1 MEIKKLNTNWC
12 NRYKSD
18 GKTIEIDEKQ
28 RKAMQKQW
36 DKSVM
41 MKCKT
46 ISISGLAAK
55 EYLVTMIA
63 CSSHG
68 GGALSQNRS

>member
-1 MEIKKLNTNWC
+1 MINNRWQILEIDAKAVEIKKLNTNWC
-12 NRYKSD
+12 NSYESD

-46 ISISGLAAK
+46 IK
-55 EYLVTMIA
+55 
-63 CSSHG
+63 
-68 GGALSQNRS
+68 